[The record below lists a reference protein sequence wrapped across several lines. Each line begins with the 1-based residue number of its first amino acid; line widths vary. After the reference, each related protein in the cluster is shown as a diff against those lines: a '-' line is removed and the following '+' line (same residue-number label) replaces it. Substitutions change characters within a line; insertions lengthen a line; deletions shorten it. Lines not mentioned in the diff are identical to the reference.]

1 MQNKG
6 FYNRLRLLMATG
18 SVVSLIGGWALL
30 AQADKPVT
38 VQATGQTAVQAG
50 TTQVAAASL
59 YTATPSPTATVAASR
74 ATSAT
79 AAQSTNTATAT
90 ATAVPP
96 TATPTVVKVQST
108 MTLPSTFPPPRIR
121 SGGS

>member
-30 AQADKPVT
+30 AQADKPVM
-38 VQATGQTAVQAG
+38 VESPGGQAVAQTGATS
-50 TTQVAAASL
+50 VAAANL
-59 YTATPSPTATVAASR
+59 FTATPSPTTAVAAAT
-74 ATSAT
+74 ATSTT
-79 AAQSTNTATAT
+79 AAQRTNTATAT
-90 ATAVPP
+90 A

-108 MTLPSTFPPPRIR
+108 TLPSTLPQPRIR